1 MKEDEVK
8 DSNENILENIKNN
21 KNNFFSKMTEEETI
35 DWLNKL
41 NLEKNVLNEI
51 LKIVKNGKDLI
62 SLYNNTQL
70 LEKLNLD
77 LHNINIIND
86 AIEEALEEQLKI
98 NIEIEKDKNIVLNI
112 ENEPKYKLKEV
123 IIYLEK

>member
-1 MKEDEVK
+1 
-8 DSNENILENIKNN
+8 
-21 KNNFFSKMTEEETI
+21 MTEEETI

-112 ENEPKYKLKEV
+112 ENEPN
-123 IIYLEK
+123 IN

>member
-1 MKEDEVK
+1 
-8 DSNENILENIKNN
+8 
-21 KNNFFSKMTEEETI
+21 MTEEETI
-35 DWLNKL
+35 DWFNKL

-77 LHNINIIND
+77 LHNINITI
-86 AIEEALEEQLKI
+86 LCPL
-98 NIEIEKDKNIVLNI
+98 
-112 ENEPKYKLKEV
+112 
-123 IIYLEK
+123 